1 MNSHLSPEQIS
12 KWMIGEQTSP
22 EEQHVLGCPQCRAAV
37 ARFQSTL
44 AAFGGAMRD
53 WSGRQSGVKPW
64 RDRRHAQP
72 LRWALATTAILLLA
86 AVPIYREIQQR
97 KTERARADAALLLQV
112 DAEISRAIAA
122 PMEPLAKL
130 MAWEENR

>member
-1 MNSHLSPEQIS
+1 MNSHLSAEQIS
-12 KWMIGEQTSP
+12 KWMMGERTWP
-22 EEQHVLGCPQCRAAV
+22 EERHVIGCPQCSAAV

-44 AAFGGAMRD
+44 AAFGGAVRD
-53 WSGRQSGVKPW
+53 WSGRQTGIKPW
-64 RDRRHAQP
+64 RDGRRAQS

-97 KTERARADAALLLQV
+97 KVERARADAALLLEV
-112 DAEISRAIAA
+112 DTEVSRAIAA

-130 MAWEENR
+130 MTWEENR